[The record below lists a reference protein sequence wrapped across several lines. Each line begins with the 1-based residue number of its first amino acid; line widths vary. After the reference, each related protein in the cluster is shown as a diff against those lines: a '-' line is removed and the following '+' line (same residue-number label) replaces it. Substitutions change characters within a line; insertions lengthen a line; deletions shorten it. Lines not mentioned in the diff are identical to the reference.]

1 LGREQSRESEVRTRL
16 IGKESEQSMLI
27 ESEFEVAAPL
37 EQVWKHMQDV
47 PRIAPCMPGA
57 ELTDV
62 NGDVYKGRVTTK
74 MGPVKM
80 QFAGTAR
87 IVERDEANKRIV
99 MDASGSEE
107 KGKGQA
113 SMKVTSTMVSAG
125 SGTKV
130 KVSQDLQLSG
140 AAAQFGRGMV
150 QDVTSVIMRS
160 FAKCIA
166 DDIGRA
172 HRGEAPAERGA
183 AVPVKGFSIGMQAMM
198 TALKRFF
205 GGLFGRKS
213 S

>member
-1 LGREQSRESEVRTRL
+1 
-16 IGKESEQSMLI
+16 MLI
-27 ESEFEVAAPL
+27 KSDFEVAQPVDKVWQFFDDIP
-37 EQVWKHMQDV
+37 QVAV
-47 PRIAPCMPGA
+47 CLPGA
-57 ELTDV
+57 ELTDDL
-62 NGDVYKGRVTTK
+62 GDDKFLGKVAIR

-80 QFAGTAR
+80 QFAGTAQ
-87 IVERDEANKRIV
+87 IVERNESAKRIV

-113 SMKVTSTMVSAG
+113 TMKVTSTMVPAG
-125 SGTKV
+125 SGTRV
-130 KVSQDLQLSG
+130 KVTQDLQLSG

-172 HRGEAPAERGA
+172 HRGEAPLERGA
-183 AVPVKGFSIGMQAMM
+183 AVPVKGFSIGMQAAM

-205 GGLFGRKS
+205 GRLFGRAK
-213 S
+213 

>member
-1 LGREQSRESEVRTRL
+1 M
-16 IGKESEQSMLI
+16 II
-27 ESEFEVAAPL
+27 ENEFEVAAPL

-74 MGPVKM
+74 MGPVSMK
-80 QFAGTAR
+80 FSGTAQ

-99 MDASGSEE
+99 MNASGSEE

-113 SMKVTSTMVSAG
+113 TMKVTSTMVPSG

-130 KVSQDLQLSG
+130 KVAQDLQLSG
-140 AAAQFGRGMV
+140 AAAQFGRGMI

-160 FAKCIA
+160 FAKCVA

-172 HRGEAPAERGA
+172 SRGEGPTERKA
-183 AVPVKGFSIGMQAMM
+183 DPVKGFSIAMQAWT
-198 TALKRFF
+198 TAMKRFF
-205 GGLFGRKS
+205 GGLFGKKTS
-213 S
+213 

>member
-1 LGREQSRESEVRTRL
+1 
-16 IGKESEQSMLI
+16 MLI
-27 ESEFEVAAPL
+27 ENEFEVAAPL

-62 NGDVYKGRVTTK
+62 DGDVYKGRVTTK
-74 MGPVKM
+74 MGPVSMK
-80 QFAGTAR
+80 FSGTAQ

-99 MDASGSEE
+99 MNASGSEE

-113 SMKVTSTMVSAG
+113 TMKVTSTMVPAG
-125 SGTKV
+125 TGTRV
-130 KVSQDLQLSG
+130 KVAQDLQLSG
-140 AAAQFGRGMV
+140 AAAQFGRGMI

-172 HRGEAPAERGA
+172 SRGEGPTERK
-183 AVPVKGFSIGMQAMM
+183 AVPVKGFSIAMQAWT
-198 TALKRFF
+198 TAMKRFF
-205 GGLFGRKS
+205 GGLFGKKTS
-213 S
+213 

>member
-1 LGREQSRESEVRTRL
+1 
-16 IGKESEQSMLI
+16 MLI
-27 ESEFEVAAPL
+27 ENEFEVAAPL

-47 PRIAPCMPGA
+47 PRIAPCLPGA

-74 MGPVKM
+74 MGPVSMK
-80 QFAGTAR
+80 FNGTAQ
-87 IVERDEANKRIV
+87 IVLRDEAAKRIV
-99 MDASGSEE
+99 MDCSASEE

-113 SMKVTSTMVSAG
+113 TMSVTSTMVQ
-125 SGTKV
+125 SGTGTRV
-130 KVSQDLQLSG
+130 KVAQDLQLSG

-172 HRGEAPAERGA
+172 ARGEGPTKGKA
-183 AVPVKGFSIGMQAMM
+183 APVKGFSIGMQAMV

-205 GGLFGRKS
+205 GRLFGRGS

>member
-1 LGREQSRESEVRTRL
+1 
-16 IGKESEQSMLI
+16 MLI

-47 PRIAPCMPGA
+47 PRIAPCLPGA

-80 QFAGTAR
+80 QFAGTAQ
-87 IVERDEANKRIV
+87 IVERNESAKRIV

-113 SMKVTSTMVSAG
+113 TMKVTSTMVPAG
-125 SGTKV
+125 SGTRV
-130 KVSQDLQLSG
+130 KVTQDLQLSG

-172 HRGEAPAERGA
+172 HRGEAPRERGA

>member
-1 LGREQSRESEVRTRL
+1 
-16 IGKESEQSMLI
+16 MLI
-27 ESEFEVAAPL
+27 ENEFQVAAPL

-62 NGDVYKGRVTTK
+62 DGDVYKGKVTTK
-74 MGPVKM
+74 MGPVSMK
-80 QFAGTAR
+80 FSGTAQ

-99 MDASGSEE
+99 MNASGSEE

-113 SMKVTSTMVSAG
+113 TMKVTSTMVSAG

-130 KVSQDLQLSG
+130 KVAQDLQLSG
-140 AAAQFGRGMV
+140 AAAQFGRGMI
-150 QDVTSVIMRS
+150 QDVTSVIMSS

-172 HRGEAPAERGA
+172 SRGEGPTERK
-183 AVPVKGFSIGMQAMM
+183 AVPVKGFSIAMQAWM

-205 GGLFGRKS
+205 GGLFGKKTS
-213 S
+213 

>member
-1 LGREQSRESEVRTRL
+1 
-16 IGKESEQSMLI
+16 MLI
-27 ESEFEVAAPL
+27 ENEFEVAAPL

-47 PRIAPCMPGA
+47 PRIAPCLPGA

-74 MGPVKM
+74 MGPVSMK
-80 QFAGTAR
+80 FAGTAQ
-87 IVERDEANKRIV
+87 IVSRDEAAKRIV
-99 MDASGSEE
+99 MNCSGSEE

-113 SMKVTSTMVSAG
+113 TMSVTSTMVS
-125 SGTKV
+125 SGTGTRV
-130 KVSQDLQLSG
+130 KVAQDLQLSG

-150 QDVTSVIMRS
+150 QDVSSVIMRS

-172 HRGEAPAERGA
+172 SRGEGPVQRDAS
-183 AVPVKGFSIGMQAMM
+183 PVKGFSIGIQAMI

-205 GGLFGRKS
+205 SGLFGRKS

>member
-1 LGREQSRESEVRTRL
+1 
-16 IGKESEQSMLI
+16 MLI

-47 PRIAPCMPGA
+47 PRIAPCLPGA

-62 NGDVYKGRVTTK
+62 NGDVYK
-74 MGPVKM
+74 VKL
-80 QFAGTAR
+80 QFAGTAK
-87 IVERDEANKRIV
+87 IVLRDEAAKRIV

-113 SMKVTSTMVSAG
+113 TMKVTSTMVP
-125 SGTKV
+125 SGTGTRV
-130 KVSQDLQLSG
+130 KVAQDLQLSG

-150 QDVTSVIMRS
+150 QDVTSVIMKS

-172 HRGEAPAERGA
+172 SRGEAAVQRD
-183 AVPVKGFSIGMQAMM
+183 AVPVKGFSIAMQATM

-205 GGLFGRKS
+205 GRLFGRGNS
-213 S
+213 

>member
-1 LGREQSRESEVRTRL
+1 
-16 IGKESEQSMLI
+16 MLI

-80 QFAGTAR
+80 QFAGTAQ
-87 IVERDEANKRIV
+87 IVERNESAKRIV

-113 SMKVTSTMVSAG
+113 TMKVTSTMVSAG

-172 HRGEAPAERGA
+172 HRGEAPLERGA

-198 TALKRFF
+198 TRLMNLYDELLAEKNV
-205 GGLFGRKS
+205 
-213 S
+213 